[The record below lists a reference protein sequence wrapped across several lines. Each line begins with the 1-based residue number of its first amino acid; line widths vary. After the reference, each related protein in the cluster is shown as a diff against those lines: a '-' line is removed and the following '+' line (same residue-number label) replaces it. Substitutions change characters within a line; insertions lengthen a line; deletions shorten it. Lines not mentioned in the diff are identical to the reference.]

1 MTTETKNKLIMV
13 VDDDVLMQKSLAML
27 LRNLGYRVITA
38 GNGREC
44 LQMYRENNPDLMLL
58 DLLMPEMD
66 GLDVLEEIREDLEEF
81 PVIIISGAGSL
92 ADAIKTL
99 KLGVWDY
106 MIKPIK
112 DVFVLDLAMKRAFE
126 RTSLIQENKRY
137 QNYLEEEIKKRTA
150 ELHQAQKMEAIGTL
164 AGGIA
169 HDFNNILAIIT
180 GYTEMARDEI
190 PPESQAGKDLNHVIK
205 ACGRASDLI
214 KQILT
219 FSRQG
224 EQEIQPVRI
233 QYLLKEAIK
242 LLKASFPATIE
253 IRESIDTNCNPILA
267 DPAQIRQIIMN
278 LATNAKQAM
287 DEKGGVLTIS
297 LTETDK
303 PPEGFHFKSYNMPP
317 SRFLL
322 LTFADTGHGI
332 ASQDLPRI
340 FEPFF
345 TTKSVSEGTGL
356 GLSVVHGIV
365 KNLKG
370 DIRAESAG
378 QNGARFQ
385 LIFPTVNV
393 EVTSFK
399 FDSVSVP
406 RGSERIMVIDDEDEL
421 LQLLDRMLTNMGYQV
436 QSYTDSTEAL
446 REFLADPDGCDLV
459 LTDMTMP
466 KLTGKEL
473 VRKILA
479 VRADIPIIM
488 CTGFSEIMG
497 RKEAL
502 SLGVREYVM
511 KPVVKHELAEIVR
524 KVLDDS

>member
-1 MTTETKNKLIMV
+1 MASETKNKLILV
-13 VDDDVLMQKSLAML
+13 VDDDDLMQKSLAML

-38 GNGREC
+38 GNGKEC
-44 LQMYRENNPDLMLL
+44 LQMYREKNPNLMLL
-58 DLLMPEMD
+58 DLRMPIMD
-66 GLDVLEEIREDLEEF
+66 GIDVLEEIREDLEEF
-81 PVIIISGAGSL
+81 PIIIISGAGTLS
-92 ADAIKTL
+92 DAIKTL
-99 KLGVWDY
+99 KLGAWDY
-106 MIKPIK
+106 LIKPIK
-112 DVFVLDLAMKRAFE
+112 DVFVLDLAIKRAFE

-150 ELHQAQKMEAIGTL
+150 ELHHAQKMEAIGTL

-169 HDFNNILAIIT
+169 HDFNNILAIII

-190 PPESQAGKDLNHVIK
+190 PPESQAGKDLNHVVN
-205 ACGRASDLI
+205 ACGRAADLI

-224 EQEIQPVRI
+224 EQEIQPVRV
-233 QYLLKEAIK
+233 QYLLKESIK
-242 LLKASFPATIE
+242 FLKATFPATIE
-253 IRESIDTNCNPILA
+253 IRESIDTDCNPILA
-267 DPAQIRQIIMN
+267 DPAQIRQVIMN

-287 DEKGGVLTIS
+287 DEKGGILTIS
-297 LTETDK
+297 LTEIDK
-303 PPEGFHFKSYNMPP
+303 PPEGYHPSSYKVLP

-332 ASQDLPRI
+332 DRQDLPRI

-345 TTKSVSEGTGL
+345 TTKSVNEGTGL

-370 DIRAESAG
+370 DIQVERTGKEG
-378 QNGARFQ
+378 TCFQ
-385 LIFPTVNV
+385 LIFPTVDD

-399 FDSVSVP
+399 FDSASAP
-406 RGSERIMVIDDEDEL
+406 GGNERILVVDDEDEL
-421 LQLLDRMLTNMGYQV
+421 RLLLERMLTNLGYEV
-436 QSYTDSTEAL
+436 QSYSDSTEAL
-446 REFLADPDGCDLV
+446 REFKSNPEGYDLV

-479 VRADIPIIM
+479 ARPDIPIIM
-488 CTGFSEIMG
+488 CTGFSEIMD
-497 RKEAL
+497 RNEAL
-502 SLGVREYVM
+502 SMGVREYVM
-511 KPVVKHELAEIVR
+511 KPVVKHELADIVR
-524 KVLDDS
+524 KVLDGS

>member
-1 MTTETKNKLIMV
+1 LDTKDKLILV

-27 LRNLGYRVITA
+27 VRNLGYRVITA
-38 GNGREC
+38 GNGKEC
-44 LQMYRENNPDLMLL
+44 LQMYREENPDLMLL
-58 DLLMPEMD
+58 DLRMPVMD
-66 GLDVLEEIREDLEEF
+66 GIDVLEEIREDLEEF
-81 PVIIISGAGSL
+81 PVIIISGAGTLS
-92 ADAIKTL
+92 DAIKTL

-106 MIKPIK
+106 LVKPVK
-112 DVFVLDLAMKRAFE
+112 DVFVLDLAIKRAFE
-126 RTSLIQENKRY
+126 RTSLIEENKRY

-190 PPESQAGKDLNHVIK
+190 PPESQAEKDLNHVIK
-205 ACGRASDLI
+205 ACNRASELI

-242 LLKASFPATIE
+242 LLKATFPATIE

-287 DEKGGVLTIS
+287 DEKGGILTIS

-303 PPEGFHFKSYNMPP
+303 APEGFHLKSYNVIP

-332 ASQDLPRI
+332 DREDLQRI

-370 DIRAESAG
+370 DVQVESTSRDG
-378 QNGARFQ
+378 TRFQ
-385 LIFPTVNV
+385 VIFPTVNT
-393 EVTSFK
+393 EVTSFR
-399 FDSVSVP
+399 FDSVSDP
-406 RGSERIMVIDDEDEL
+406 RGNNERIMVIDDENEL
-421 LQLLDRMLTNMGYQV
+421 RTLMTRMLKNLGYQV
-436 QSYTDSTEAL
+436 YSYTDSTEAL
-446 REFLADPDGCDLV
+446 GEFMADPEGYDLV

-479 VRADIPIIM
+479 ERADIPIIM
-488 CTGFSEIMG
+488 CTGFSEIMD
-497 RKEAL
+497 RNEAL
-502 SLGVREYVM
+502 AMGVREYVM

-524 KVLDDS
+524 KVLDDG